1 MPKRIL
7 DLPAIDRPR
16 EKLQK
21 NGAEALSDLELLSI
35 LIGSGTS
42 KSDVVSIAK
51 KLVTAVDE
59 KGSRL
64 TVNDLIK
71 VDGIGTAKA
80 STIVAA
86 FEFVRR
92 RIKPEGLKI
101 NKPIDVLQLIQ
112 HYASRS
118 QEHLITISV
127 NGANEV
133 MNIRVVTIGLLNQ
146 TQVHPREVFADII
159 KDRAYALIIAHNHPS
174 GDLTP
179 SKNDFSITQKIK
191 AAGNILGIHLLDHII
206 IGKTGYYSFL
216 EQKQL

>member
-21 NGAEALSDLELLSI
+21 NGADALSDLELLSI

-59 KGSRL
+59 KGSQL

-112 HYASRS
+112 HYAGRS

-159 KDRAYALIIAHNHPS
+159 KDRAYALILAHNHPS

-191 AAGNILGIHLLDHII
+191 AAGKILGIHLLDHII

-216 EQKQL
+216 ERKQL